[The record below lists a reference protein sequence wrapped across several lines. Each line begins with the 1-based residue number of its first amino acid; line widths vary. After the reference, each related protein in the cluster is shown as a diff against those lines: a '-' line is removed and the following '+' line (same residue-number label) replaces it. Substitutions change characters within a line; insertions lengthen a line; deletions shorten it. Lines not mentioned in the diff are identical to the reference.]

1 MPLLMLL
8 HERRTTESHEL
19 LFKWFGRL
27 TGVSRVTLVA
37 DRELS
42 ITNAVTAVLPD
53 STIVYCWNHI
63 LGDVR
68 VILHNSFQQGHVIL

>member
-19 LFKWFGRL
+19 LFKWLKRL

-42 ITNAVTAVLPD
+42 ITNAVKSMLPE

-68 VILHNSFQQGHVIL
+68 VSIV